1 MAYANYEHE
10 GRLRVG
16 EVRGDFLVPLDG
28 ITEIGPGTSVEVLR
42 EAARLD
48 GESVAVDAVRLRPAS
63 PQAGRI
69 VCVGLNYKSHIEE
82 TKRDLPTYPVMFPKY
97 ASSFIGPTD
106 DIVLPPEAKQ
116 VDYEGELAV
125 VIGKAGRR
133 ISEEDALE
141 HVLGYAVCN
150 DVTMRDYQYKTH
162 QWMQGKAWDNS
173 TPIGPYIVTPEEV
186 DLTSAGISTTLNGQV
201 VQKSDLSYMIFSIP
215 RLIATVSEFTRLE
228 PGDVILTGTPSGV
241 GYRRDPQIFLH
252 DGDTVTVEIEGI
264 GRVTNKVVAESL

>member
-48 GESVAVDAVRLRPAS
+48 GEQVAVDAVRLRPAS
-63 PQAGRI
+63 PKAARI
-69 VCVGLNYKSHIEE
+69 VCVGLNYKSHVEE

-201 VQKSDLSYMIFSIP
+201 VQKSDLSFMIFSIP

>member
-10 GRLRVG
+10 GRLQVG

-28 ITEIGPGTSVEVLR
+28 ITEIGPSTSQDVLR
-42 EAARLD
+42 GAPRLD
-48 GESVAVDAVRLRPAS
+48 AEQIAVDAVRLRPAS
-63 PQAGRI
+63 PRAARI

-82 TKRDLPTYPVMFPKY
+82 TQRDLPTYPVMFPKY

-173 TPIGPYIVTPEEV
+173 TPIGPYVVTPEEV
-186 DLTSAGISTTLNGQV
+186 DLTSAGIITTLNGQV

-241 GYRRDPQIFLH
+241 GYRSDPQIFLH